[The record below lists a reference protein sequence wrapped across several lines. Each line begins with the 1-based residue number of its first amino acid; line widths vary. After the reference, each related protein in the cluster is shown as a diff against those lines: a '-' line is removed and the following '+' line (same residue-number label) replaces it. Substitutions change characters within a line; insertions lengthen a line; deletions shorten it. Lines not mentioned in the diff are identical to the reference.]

1 MFTKVTIRNFKRF
14 EEVEIDLANPVVFI
28 GPNNSGKTSAMQALA
43 LWDVGLRRWNEK
55 RKGRTA
61 PEKRPGVTVNRRD
74 LVAIP
79 VPNANLL
86 WRDLHTRNVHTVE
99 GRQRTDNIRIDVI
112 VEGASPSRTAECAQE
127 APPRR
132 ADSNGRP
139 WTCGLEFDYA
149 NQESFYCRP
158 LRLGEGR
165 VPERMPIPD
174 EAGGVAVAYLPPMSG
189 LAATETRLDRGAVNV
204 RVGEGR
210 TAEVLRNLCWQICQD
225 DPRSWDRLCTRIR
238 SLFGALLEAPQYVEE
253 RGEITMRYRENG
265 VWLDLS
271 SSGRGLQQ
279 TMLLLAYMHSNPDS
293 VLLLDEPDA
302 HLEFL
307 RQRQI
312 YSLIQEVA
320 AENGSQIVAASHSEV
335 LLNEAAGTDTV
346 VAFVGRPHR
355 VDDRGSQV
363 AKALNRI
370 GFEQY
375 VMAEQLGWVL
385 YLEGSTD
392 FEILKSFARRLGH
405 DAAVEVLDR
414 PFVRYIGNRF
424 SAAQDHYWGLR
435 EAVPGLRGVAVLDEH
450 ASEAGDGLR
459 RLGWTRREVENYFCT
474 LETLESYVAAT
485 ARKEALGPLFERAEV
500 DRRLQALRGAIEDV
514 EAALETFG
522 KPSIWSDAVKASDDV
537 LTPLFR
543 SYSRRLGES
552 NPMEKTNFHRL
563 AEFVPEHQIDPE
575 VEDKLDE
582 IVRIARV
589 VERSRTES

>member
-1 MFTKVTIRNFKRF
+1 MFTKLTIRNFKRF
-14 EEVEIDLANPVVFI
+14 EEAEIDLANPVVFI

-43 LWDVGLRRWNEK
+43 LWDIGLRRWNEK

-86 WRDLHTRNVHTVE
+86 WRELHTRNVYKLD

-112 VEGASPSRTAECAQE
+112 VEGASPARQGDCGLE
-127 APPRR
+127 APRR
-132 ADSNGRP
+132 ADSNGPP

-158 LRLGEGR
+158 LRLGEGSA
-165 VPERMPIPD
+165 PERMPIPE

-210 TAEVLRNLCWQICQD
+210 TAEVLRNLCWQIHQD
-225 DPRSWDRLCTRIR
+225 DPESWEGLCARIR
-238 SLFGALLEAPQYVEE
+238 SLFGALLEPPRYVEE

-271 SSGRGLQQ
+271 TSGRGLQQ
-279 TMLLLAYMHSNPDS
+279 TMLILAYMHSNPGA

-312 YSLIQEVA
+312 YSLIREVA
-320 AENGSQIVAASHSEV
+320 VESGSQIVAASHSEV

-346 VAFVGRPHR
+346 VAFVGKPHR

-375 VMAEQLGWVL
+375 VQAEQVGWIL

-392 FEILKSFARRLGH
+392 FQILKSFARRLGH
-405 DAAVEVLDR
+405 EAGLEVLER

-424 SAAQDHYWGLR
+424 SAAQEHYWGLR
-435 EAVPGLRGVAVLDEH
+435 EAVPGLRGVAVLDEEPP
-450 ASEAGDGLR
+450 EAGDGLR
-459 RLGWTRREVENYFCT
+459 RLGWRRREIENYLCT
-474 LETLESYVAAT
+474 LATLESYVRAT
-485 ARKEALGPLFERAEV
+485 ARQVAVGPLFEEAEV
-500 DRRLQALRGAIEDV
+500 ERRLRALHDAIGEV
-514 EAALETFG
+514 ESALETLG
-522 KPSIWSDAVKASDDV
+522 RPAIWSVEVKASDDV

-543 SYSRRLGES
+543 SYSRRLSES

-563 AEFVPEHQIDPE
+563 AEFVPEEEIDSE
-575 VEDKLDE
+575 VLEKLDA
-582 IVRIARV
+582 IVEVAAAARAAD
-589 VERSRTES
+589 EGS